1 MIFKKSNC
9 LVQLTIVGCVLLF
22 SSCYSFRSSLVD
34 AELKTYY
41 VENFKVTAYN
51 APATINQTFA
61 EALKDK
67 IARES
72 SLKYNEENPD
82 IEFTGTIQS
91 YNVTGVAPQPNEQTA
106 FNRLTISV
114 NIDYIN
120 HLDNKKDWVKSF
132 SHFEDFASTENLLD
146 KQEELIDVIFKQ
158 ILEDVFN
165 QAFNNW

>member
-1 MIFKKSNC
+1 MIFKSSRC
-9 LVQLTIVGCVLLF
+9 LLQGITLGCILLF
-22 SSCYSFRSSLVD
+22 SSCYSFRSSFVD
-34 AELKTYY
+34 SELRSYY

-72 SLKYNEENPD
+72 SLKYVEENPD

-91 YNVTGVAPQPNEQTA
+91 YNVSGVAPQPNEQTA

-114 NIDYIN
+114 NIDYVN
-120 HLDNKKDWVKSF
+120 HLDSKKDWVKSF
-132 SHFEDFASTENLLD
+132 SHFADFASSENLLQEQD
-146 KQEELIDVIFKQ
+146 KLIDEIFKQ